1 MRSIIRVFGRSP
13 FVPLQMHMEKVA
25 ECVDEIPKIID
36 AYRHKKKDKVKSL
49 AQRISRLEHAADL
62 IKHDIRNNLP
72 RGIFMPVDRANL
84 LRILSV
90 QDSIA
95 NRAENIA
102 VLLTFKQASTFEGFD
117 AVFDDL
123 VTKSLESFTLT
134 RSIISQLDELLETG
148 FGGAQ
153 AQTVQELV
161 DKVAHKEHET
171 DVVQKELLH
180 AMLAHEHTISYG
192 DFFLWTSIIRQVARL
207 SDRCEE
213 LATSVRMTLES
224 H

>member
-13 FVPLQMHMEKVA
+13 FIPLQMHMEKVA
-25 ECVDEIPKIID
+25 ECVDEIPNIID
-36 AYRHKKKDKVKSL
+36 AYRHKKKDKVKSIS
-49 AQRISRLEHAADL
+49 QKISRLEHAADL

-102 VLLTFKQASTFEGFD
+102 VLLTFKQASTFDGFD
-117 AVFDDL
+117 TVFDDL
-123 VTKSLESFTLT
+123 VTESLEAFSLT
-134 RSIISQLDELLETG
+134 RSIISHFDELLETG
-148 FGGAQ
+148 FGGVH
-153 AQTVQELV
+153 AQTVQELI
-161 DKVAHKEHET
+161 DKVAHKEYET
-171 DVVQKELLH
+171 DVVQRELLRD
-180 AMLAHEHTISYG
+180 MLAHEQTISYG

-207 SDRCEE
+207 ADRCEE
-213 LATSVRMTLES
+213 LATAVRMTLES